1 MWDISQSVKCGEL
14 MNNEMQLHTESIVDS
29 SGVDYPLLSAKKE
42 LAEEKASEPV
52 RLGKKT
58 FWPVEFVIERL
69 IQVTA
74 FFSLAC
80 IILIFIFVFRE
91 ASSIFV
97 VKEKVIEE
105 SVDGPQTYGEEAL
118 GGEILEEEVMLQE
131 ESQENLRFKNLL
143 GNRWIPVSLNP
154 QYGLIPLLLGS
165 FNVALIALLIAA
177 PISIFAALY
186 TSTFAP
192 KKIKEVV
199 KPVVEILGGFPSVV
213 IGFFALI
220 IIASLAQQI
229 FGLQYRLNALVGGIA
244 LSLAIIPVIFT
255 ISEDALNAVPHS
267 YIEASLALGAQKWET
282 ALFVVLPS
290 AMPGIF
296 AALLLGMGR
305 AIGETMI
312 VLMATGN
319 AAIATINPF
328 SPVRTM
334 AATIGAE
341 MAEVVFGDVHYS
353 VLFFIGA
360 LLFVIS
366 FLLNFTAETVVRK
379 LVMRR
384 YS

>member
-1 MWDISQSVKCGEL
+1 MMNSQIQMSAEFIKNPREENFQGQVEAIR
-14 MNNEMQLHTESIVDS
+14 HTI
-29 SGVDYPLLSAKKE
+29 GAKNT
-42 LAEEKASEPV
+42 
-52 RLGKKT
+52 KKT
-58 FWPVEFVIERL
+58 FRPVEFIIERC
-69 IQVTA
+69 IKITA

-80 IILIFIFVFRE
+80 IILILIFVFRE
-91 ASSIFV
+91 ASSIFMFEEDFPEKQV
-97 VKEKVIEE
+97 VEGPE
-105 SVDGPQTYGEEAL
+105 SYGEEAL
-118 GGEILEEEVMLQE
+118 GGDILED
-131 ESQENLRFKNLL
+131 NLL
-143 GNRWIPVSLNP
+143 LQKEPEQNFSLSGLWGTRWVPVSLKP
-154 QYGLIPLLLGS
+154 QFGILPLLLGS
-165 FNVALIALLIAA
+165 INVALIALLIAS

-186 TSTFAP
+186 TSTFAS
-192 KKIKEVV
+192 KRVKELV
-199 KPVVEILGGFPSVV
+199 KPVVEILAGFPSVV

-220 IIASLAQQI
+220 MIASLTQQI

-282 ALFVVLPS
+282 AVFVVLPS

-296 AALLLGMGR
+296 AAMLLGEGR

-319 AAIATINPF
+319 AAIATLNPF

-341 MAEVVFGDVHYS
+341 MAEVVFGDIHYN
-353 VLFFIGA
+353 VLFFIGVI
-360 LLFVIS
+360 LFLIS

>member
-1 MWDISQSVKCGEL
+1 MWDIFQSVKNGKI
-14 MNNEMQLHTESIVDS
+14 MNNETQLHVESINYRKGINS
-29 SGVDYPLLSAKKE
+29 PLISTDVMAEKNQTE
-42 LAEEKASEPV
+42 LVS
-52 RLGKKT
+52 LGKKV
-58 FWPVEFVIERL
+58 FRPVEFIIERL
-69 IQVTA
+69 VQITA

-91 ASSIFV
+91 ASSIFA
-97 VKEKVIEE
+97 VKENTIKE
-105 SVDGPQTYGEEAL
+105 SVDEPETYGEEAL
-118 GGEILEEEVMLQE
+118 GGEILEDNVIMQEKLQGK
-131 ESQENLRFKNLL
+131 FTIKNVA
-143 GNRWIPVSLNP
+143 GTRWNPVSLNP
-154 QYGLIPLLLGS
+154 QYGLIPLILGS
-165 FNVALIALLIAA
+165 VNVALIALLIAS
-177 PISIFAALY
+177 PISVFAALF
-186 TSTFAP
+186 TSVFAP
-192 KKIKEVV
+192 KKLKELV
-199 KPVVEILGGFPSVV
+199 KPVVEILAGFPSVV

-220 IIASLAQQI
+220 IIASLLQQI
-229 FGLQYRLNALVGGIA
+229 FGFQYRLNALLGGIA
-244 LSLAIIPVIFT
+244 LSLTIIPVIYT

-319 AAIATINPF
+319 AAIATLNPF

-366 FLLNFTAETVVRK
+366 FLLNFTTETVVRK

>member
-14 MNNEMQLHTESIVDS
+14 MNNEMQLHTESIVES
-29 SGVDYPLLSAKKE
+29 SGIDYPLLSAKKE
-42 LAEEKASEPV
+42 LAEEKAAKPV

-58 FWPVEFVIERL
+58 FRPVEFVIERL
-69 IQVTA
+69 IQITA
-74 FFSLAC
+74 FFSLAS

-118 GGEILEEEVMLQE
+118 GGEILEDEVMLQE

-143 GNRWIPVSLNP
+143 GTRWIPVSLNP

-165 FNVALIALLIAA
+165 INVALIALLIAA

>member
-1 MWDISQSVKCGEL
+1 MN
-14 MNNEMQLHTESIVDS
+14 MNNEVQIQAESISDCQGMNYS
-29 SGVDYPLLSAKKE
+29 LLSTNV
-42 LAEEKASEPV
+42 LAEEHTDELI
-52 RLGKKT
+52 RLEKKT
-58 FWPVEFVIERL
+58 FRPVEFIIERL
-69 IQVTA
+69 IQLTA

-91 ASSIFV
+91 ASSIFAI
-97 VKEKVIEE
+97 KENVIEE
-105 SVDGPQTYGEEAL
+105 PVDELQTYGEEAL
-118 GGEILEEEVMLQE
+118 GGEILQEEVLHE
-131 ESQENLRFKNLL
+131 ESHEKFTFKKLF
-143 GNRWIPVSLNP
+143 GTRWIPVSLKP

-165 FNVALIALLIAA
+165 INVALIALLIAA
-177 PISIFAALY
+177 PISVFAALY
-186 TSTFAP
+186 SSTFAP

-199 KPVVEILGGFPSVV
+199 KPVVEILAGFPSVV
-213 IGFFALI
+213 IGFFALT
-220 IIASLAQQI
+220 IIASLSQQI

-305 AIGETMI
+305 AVGETMI

-319 AAIATINPF
+319 AAIATLNPF

-353 VLFFIGA
+353 VLFFIGS

-366 FLLNFTAETVVRK
+366 FLLNLTAETVVRK